1 MAHWRVCAY
10 LGKKPSPPTVPTW
23 NSSWAWR
30 CRWVLTG
37 QPGRRVLSLPGELSR
52 AWHLVM
58 ACCYHS
64 RSRGTAH
71 GIFRP
76 SLARYRRNSTPGVL
90 QILWSFGSSLSPP
103 LIQKHCWDKVM
114 AVLCLPFPG
123 IREPLGSVCFFYL
136 KMQKQSGNQQTEL
149 IINKKL
155 QV

>member
-1 MAHWRVCAY
+1 M
-10 LGKKPSPPTVPTW
+10 
-23 NSSWAWR
+23 
-30 CRWVLTG
+30 LTG
-37 QPGRRVLSLPGELSR
+37 QPGRRVLSLPGELNR

-71 GIFRP
+71 GIFT
-76 SLARYRRNSTPGVL
+76 LQKKQHAGCFADFMELWQQFVTTPYSEALLG
-90 QILWSFGSSLSPP
+90 QGDGSSLSSIPRN
-103 LIQKHCWDKVM
+103 KG
-114 AVLCLPFPG
+114 AVGFCL
-123 IREPLGSVCFFYL
+123 FFYL